1 MLGGELTVTEGL
13 LGVACHT
20 QVEITPKRQA
30 AATRSTQEAAE
41 AQERKQ
47 ERWSGPQRIL
57 VLMLLDSDSR
67 PSSSLVTLPVFPK
80 FTCG

>member
-1 MLGGELTVTEGL
+1 MLGGELTVTEDL

-30 AATRSTQEAAE
+30 TATRSTQE

-67 PSSSLVTLPVFPK
+67 PSSSLVTLPAFPK